1 MTSASAPGPS
11 PAGPIQ
17 AKLPRAPYGRY
28 PWKFTYNEADHDFGE
43 KTFLGRT
50 GNFDGEDIIDIILE
64 EPATSRFICRHLYN
78 FFVADEPQVPAWTI
92 EPARDEDA
100 LEEMMDVFEQSGF
113 EMKAVLRHIFLSQW
127 FKDARYQKIKS
138 PAEVVAGTLR
148 MVGLFENPDPGVL
161 NIGKEPTYMGQS
173 ILDPPS
179 VEGWHT
185 GLEWINSGA
194 LLARINFVADRVIQ
208 PRPARDAR
216 HH

>member
-1 MTSASAPGPS
+1 MC
-11 PAGPIQ
+11 Q
-17 AKLPRAPYGRY
+17 
-28 PWKFTYNEADHDFGE
+28 
-43 KTFLGRT
+43 
-50 GNFDGEDIIDIILE
+50 
-64 EPATSRFICRHLYN
+64 
-78 FFVADEPQVPAWTI
+78 
-92 EPARDEDA
+92 
-100 LEEMMDVFEQSGF
+100 VFEDSGF
-113 EMKAVLRHIFLSQW
+113 QMKAVLRHMFNSQW

-194 LLARINFVADRVIQ
+194 LLARINFVADRVSD
-208 PRPARDAR
+208 PELPGMRDIIDRMRNEGVETPDHMLDACTEYMGFIELSEETR
-216 HH
+216 GQLAEHVRAGGNVNWDDRVAAATRIGETMALISATTEYQFG